1 VPLRDTEIDLDFRG
15 DTLAELEGEALV
27 PEGRY
32 HIVLTS
38 VKREEGGGGSPCFRA
53 RYRVL
58 AGTNPAAKGMAAS
71 ERFHL
76 SEDAKKRLKI
86 LAKRLGLVGDADI
99 GVKTGTFDFQAAV
112 GRELV
117 VEVKHEHF
125 TTKKGEPATASK
137 WTFAGFF
144 VPEDPRAAGC
154 PLDPEAA
161 AQVRREIGLGS
172 PARPRQTTMPG
183 TPTPNAYDD
192 I

>member
-1 VPLRDTEIDLDFRG
+1 VPLRDTEIELDFRG
-15 DTLAELEGEALV
+15 DTPADLEGEALV

-32 HIVLTS
+32 HVVLTS
-38 VKREEGGGGSPCFRA
+38 FKREEGGGGYPFFRG
-53 RYRVL
+53 RYRVV
-58 AGTNPAAKGMAAS
+58 AGTNPAAKGMSAS
-71 ERFHL
+71 EKFHL

-99 GVKTGTFDFQAAV
+99 GVKTGTFDFQHAV

-117 VEVKHEHF
+117 VEVKHEQY
-125 TTKKGEPATASK
+125 TTKKGGQGTTSK
-137 WTFAGFF
+137 WTFAGYWP
-144 VPEDPRAAGC
+144 PEDPRAAGC